1 MVARDAGHAPADQVV
16 RAPVRSDLDE
26 TKASFQTTELW
37 VFVAA
42 VAAVLVATQQL
53 DNMDGWDGWRLV
65 TALAIGY
72 MVSRGLAKAGSRHR
86 DDA

>member
-1 MVARDAGHAPADQVV
+1 MVSRNAGDPQPDRIMRVPARTE
-16 RAPVRSDLDE
+16 LDE

-42 VAAVLVATQQL
+42 VVGVLVATQQL

-65 TALAIGY
+65 TILATGY
-72 MVSRGLAKAGSRHR
+72 LVSRGLAKAGSRHR
-86 DDA
+86 DEG